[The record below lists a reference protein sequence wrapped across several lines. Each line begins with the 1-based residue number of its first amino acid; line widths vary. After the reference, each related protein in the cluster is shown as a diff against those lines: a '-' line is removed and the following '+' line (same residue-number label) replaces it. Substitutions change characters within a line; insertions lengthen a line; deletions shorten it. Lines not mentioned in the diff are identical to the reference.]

1 MIQDAT
7 GKFSSR
13 CVLPDRS
20 SLALVIKNW
29 LHSSGHGELV
39 RPRNLRMPIGRK
51 PHIGEYANKTNVPP
65 IARTRCRGQI
75 KPLQAP
81 QRRLLDVRAVLL
93 SVVSQHLIA
102 GLGQFW
108 TMLLKASQNREVALI
123 DQRAAKALDIA
134 RASLL
139 LVWRA
144 AALLLG
150 DGPGGHRQQDKC
162 QEKFTHRVPSCDRRI
177 QPE

>member
-1 MIQDAT
+1 
-7 GKFSSR
+7 
-13 CVLPDRS
+13 
-20 SLALVIKNW
+20 
-29 LHSSGHGELV
+29 
-39 RPRNLRMPIGRK
+39 MPIGRK

-65 IARTRCRGQI
+65 IARARRRGQI
-75 KPLQAP
+75 KPLQA
-81 QRRLLDVRAVLL
+81 RSGDYWMRARLLLP
-93 SVVSQHLIA
+93 VVSQHLIA

-123 DQRAAKALDIA
+123 DQRAAKALNIA
-134 RASLL
+134 RASFL

-162 QEKFTHRVPSCDRRI
+162 QEKFSHRVPSCDRRI